1 MNETVQ
7 QLSAK
12 WWTFLVRGIVALG
25 IAAYAFTSPDG
36 TTTALVYVV
45 AAYFI
50 VSGVAALV
58 AGISFTGVGQGLAAI
73 PLGIVQAALGLYM
86 LGVSGIGPLAFAHLF
101 AIWTITTG
109 VAELRAAIAMR
120 NVIQNEFWL
129 GLLGIQT
136 LAIGLYVVV
145 QPDLGFLG
153 LAYTVG
159 FYGVLAGVSLI
170 GFALRIED
178 AGANVV
184 APSRDSPRTRSP
196 QSPRSARRRRS
207 TCSALSRQLISNHS
221 RTSANEDR
229 RP

>member
-86 LGVSGIGPLAFAHLF
+86 LGVPGIGLLSLAHLF
-101 AIWTITTG
+101 AIWTIASG
-109 VAELRAAIAMR
+109 VTELSAAIAVR
-120 NVIQNEFWL
+120 NIIQNEFWL
-129 GLLGIQT
+129 GLLRVQT
-136 LAIGLYVVV
+136 LGIGCYVVV
-145 QPDLGFLG
+145 QPDIGFLA
-153 LAYTVG
+153 LVYTVG

-170 GFALRIED
+170 GFAFRIED
-178 AGANVV
+178 AGANV
-184 APSRDSPRTRSP
+184 APSRDSSRARSR
-196 QSPRSARRRRS
+196 QSPRSARRRLS